1 MGMNQIFI
9 DLNEFDQAKAL
20 FNQLPKGKTKL

>member
-9 DLNEFDQAKAL
+9 DLNEKAL